1 MKCYTNFFSSI
12 HKNTLEKQ
20 TNITNRQIKTFA
32 NRTYFINLPR
42 SKLTDFI
49 YT

>member
-1 MKCYTNFFSSI
+1 MKYTPVFICLFVKWNY
-12 HKNTLEKQ
+12 KNKQ
-20 TNITNRQIKTFA
+20 ILQLTNKTFV